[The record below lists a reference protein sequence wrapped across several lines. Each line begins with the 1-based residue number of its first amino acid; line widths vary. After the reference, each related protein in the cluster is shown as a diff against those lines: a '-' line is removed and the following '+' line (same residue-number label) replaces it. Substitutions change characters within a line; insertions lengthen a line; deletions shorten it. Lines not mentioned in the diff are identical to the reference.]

1 LITQTYHTGFVC
13 VSLEFENAE
22 TLLNSEVFML
32 LEHRKGQ
39 GDGMDDE
46 QDLSQVF
53 MKTLNYT
60 QKFSRYKNR
69 ETIASVRRLVVCF
82 KYKTQEYTMKYMFI
96 HGL

>member
-1 LITQTYHTGFVC
+1 
-13 VSLEFENAE
+13 
-22 TLLNSEVFML
+22 ML

-69 ETIASVRRLVVCF
+69 ETIASVRRLVVYF
-82 KYKTQEYTMKYMFI
+82 KYKTQ
-96 HGL
+96 